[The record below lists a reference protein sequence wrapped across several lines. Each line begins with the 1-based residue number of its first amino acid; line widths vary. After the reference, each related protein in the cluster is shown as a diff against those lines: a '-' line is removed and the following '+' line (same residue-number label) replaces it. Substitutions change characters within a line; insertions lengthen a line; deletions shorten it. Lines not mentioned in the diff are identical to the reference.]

1 MRETQPHT
9 TRRQVAANILVALA
23 LLLPGLLAP
32 VSFPPVQSAP
42 FSDQDGVNAN
52 LALPAQLPVYS
63 LSAPTVNITTTQ
75 SLGSLFSGIGA
86 QMVMTDTSHASTPL
100 FITGN
105 PETGS
110 LLEQYGASG
119 GFFAFNPSRA
129 FAEEPANLDYS
140 PGVVCNFLS
149 SNKLFPNDINPA
161 NTACNGQLLQYTNS
175 LVYQTI
181 ITPALPS
188 GAPDFSSW
196 DGISAVSQTQVIA
209 QLWQIP
215 LEIDISK
222 DTGIPGGRYA
232 IPLTGPGGHLSL
244 LLTGYDDSPPL
255 DSELPGLQALAAP
268 YHQRQR
274 QLIGLFDAI
283 QPAQAAAELKSQL
296 QAMFPGAVIN
306 TGEPQIGYYVED
318 AAEPQEALLPVWT
331 FPDATAIV
339 DGEEVNLRGYH
350 IPAVAGFLPEVSI
363 ISPPD
368 GSPYSPNSA
377 LNLTAVMTTTTSPVL
392 TYTLMLEGGTPIL
405 TGTTTGGEVTIS
417 VEPFPVGV
425 RPEEPGFYLRL
436 GVEDVNGGYAE
447 DALQL
452 VYVPPKDIFL
462 PLVPQIFSAPP
473 GGLASPAPA
482 SPTAVRTMGV
492 EWVHYY
498 RGTLPDLPGV
508 PPDGNGFYSGLQ
520 SLGWSGRFK
529 WTNDSAWAK
538 DWKDCSLGG
547 IDCSA
552 GVDRAEFVYFAGH
565 GSPARIYFGVN
576 KDAYNARAE
585 DARFQNV
592 RWAGFA
598 SCQTLRAGPWV
609 APGNPPLSHWF
620 NAFQGAYMLMGFH
633 SNMADVHFGP
643 RLVSNMRPITFFGIT
658 LFQRTIRE
666 AWVLTAFEMNA
677 GKPAYLY
684 AVSNTMN
691 PVDYMLP
698 DSSASLPPLLNITQ
712 YRWVW
717 WD

>member
-1 MRETQPHT
+1 MFISKPDIRKWQ
-9 TRRQVAANILVALA
+9 AAPSILVVLA
-23 LLLPGLLAP
+23 LILPGFFAP
-32 VSFPPVQSAP
+32 ISYPAAQSASAP
-42 FSDQDGVNAN
+42 ESVYAGM
-52 LALPAQLPVYS
+52 ALPPQLPVYS
-63 LSAPTVNITTTQ
+63 ILTPTVNITTTQ
-75 SLGSLFSGIGA
+75 SLASLFSGIGA
-86 QMVMTDTSHASTPL
+86 QSVMTDTSHASTPL
-100 FITGN
+100 FMTGN
-105 PETGS
+105 LETGA

-129 FAEEPANLDYS
+129 FAEEPANLDYG
-140 PGVVCNFLS
+140 PWIVCNFLS

-161 NTACNGQLLQYTNS
+161 NTDCNGQGLQYTNS
-175 LVYQTI
+175 LIYQTI
-181 ITPALPS
+181 LTPTLPS
-188 GAPDFSSW
+188 GAVDLSAW
-196 DGISAVSQTQVIA
+196 DGITAVSQTQVIA
-209 QLWQIP
+209 ELWQIP
-215 LEIDISK
+215 LEIDIA
-222 DTGIPGGRYA
+222 DDIGLIGQRYPVP
-232 IPLTGPGGHLSL
+232 ITGPGGHLSL
-244 LLTGYDDSPPL
+244 LLTGYDQSPPL
-255 DSELPGLQALAAP
+255 DDTLPGLQALANP
-268 YHQRQR
+268 YYQRQR

-283 QPAQAAAELKSQL
+283 QPAQAKAEYQRRL

-306 TGEPQIGYYVED
+306 TGEPEIGYFVED

-350 IPAVAGFLPEVSI
+350 VPAVAGFLPQVRI

-368 GSPYSPNSA
+368 GSPYSLNSP
-377 LNLTAVMTTTTSPVL
+377 LTLTAVMTTTTSPVL

-405 TGTTTGGEVTIS
+405 TGTTTGGEVVIS
-417 VEPFPVGV
+417 VDSFPVGV
-425 RPEEPGFYLRL
+425 RPEETGFFLRL

-452 VYVPPKDIFL
+452 IYVPPKDIFL
-462 PLVPQIFSAPP
+462 PLVPQIFSATP
-473 GGLASPAPA
+473 GGLSSTAPA
-482 SPTAVRTMGV
+482 SSTAVRTMGV

-498 RGTLPDLPGV
+498 NGTLPDLPGV

-520 SLGWSGRFK
+520 SLGWSGKFK
-529 WTNDSAWAK
+529 WTNNNAWAK

-547 IDCSA
+547 IDCSF
-552 GVDRAEFVYFAGH
+552 GVDRAEFIYFAGH
-565 GSPARIYFGVN
+565 GSGARIFFGVS

-609 APGNPPLSHWF
+609 APGNPPLSLWF

-633 SNMADVHFGP
+633 SNMGDVHFGP
-643 RLVSNMRPITFFGIT
+643 RLVSNMRPVTFFGFT

-691 PVDYMLP
+691 PVDYKLP

-717 WD
+717 WE